1 MSDKSEELKKFDD
14 IPTVSNEENKN
25 EEVLKT

>member
-1 MSDKSEELKKFDD
+1 MSDKSEELKKVDD

-25 EEVLKT
+25 KEVLET